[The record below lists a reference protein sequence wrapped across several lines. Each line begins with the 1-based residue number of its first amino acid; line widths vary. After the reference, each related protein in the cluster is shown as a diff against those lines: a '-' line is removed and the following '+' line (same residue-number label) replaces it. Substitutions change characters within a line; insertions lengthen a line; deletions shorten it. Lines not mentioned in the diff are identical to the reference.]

1 MVQSLTRITDEQIA
15 ELAEWM
21 PYFDAD
27 RLLLNNLQNF
37 KCRIPPVVLDLT
49 FYNLW
54 SWDMRQMVQD
64 LVPELQ
70 DVALGR
76 RPKRWN
82 CVWLSKLSMPD
93 FERCYC
99 ELIFFGN
106 KAPEPDLVRL
116 RKVILDLMY
125 RHEELTGYNIVGMPY
140 ESPID
145 QWVRSFGRVN
155 GPFAIQECGEI
166 VPS

>member
-15 ELAEWM
+15 ALAEWM
-21 PYFDAD
+21 PYFNAD
-27 RLLLNNLQNF
+27 RFLLNNLQKF

-54 SWDMRQMVQD
+54 SWDMRQMVQE
-64 LVPELQ
+64 LVPELK

-116 RKVILDLMY
+116 RKVILDLMH

-155 GPFAIQECGEI
+155 GPCAIQECGEI